1 MAETADIRFSAGV
14 LLNCNATLFATRAR
28 AQQRRSRQ
36 DRSRLIYSVSISLIA
51 RAAAFLASSSEA
63 ESSAVTMLR
72 VFSPETERPFG
83 VKLARQTPG
92 FR

>member
-1 MAETADIRFSAGV
+1 LEWLLRAVAD
-14 LLNCNATLFATRAR
+14 LNH
-28 AQQRRSRQ
+28 QRRLFHSWAKVG
-36 DRSRLIYSVSISLIA
+36 LIYSVPISLIA

-63 ESSAVTMLR
+63 ESSDVTMLR
-72 VFSPETERPFG
+72 VISPETDRPFG

>member
-1 MAETADIRFSAGV
+1 MEDVS
-14 LLNCNATLFATRAR
+14 
-28 AQQRRSRQ
+28 S
-36 DRSRLIYSVSISLIA
+36 DRRLIYSVPISLIA

-72 VFSPETERPFG
+72 VINPETERPFG
-83 VKLARQTPG
+83 VKLARQMPG